1 MSNQSSPAPADDEA
15 RRPGWWSTAGRYL
28 PVVAFLAFLLY
39 YWRIYDLGGRMT
51 GYGDALEYVW
61 AIDWFKEGLRNG
73 EGIRLFVP
81 GVFMPEGWSLATFAN
96 GLGVFAL
103 AVPIAFALNGAAA
116 FNILVLLSFVAAYG
130 GIYRLVRLAAGR
142 GIAALMGLLYL
153 LWGGRWL
160 RISGHL
166 HILLGSTLLPWI
178 ILCLEGALR
187 GGRRWWLWAVAAGLL
202 WALAISFSMYFI
214 WFGLFL
220 VAGWLLG
227 AVVRRRAGAVRAS
240 LILLGSGGVAA
251 LVSLPYFYLYL
262 RASAT
267 VKGFNIQEV
276 NIYNLSLDWLPAL
289 LPHHPIPALAEFA
302 MRQTDG
308 APTEAAF
315 SGFGIILLVLAIIG
329 LMGRTRRPD
338 LRAAAA
344 ITAGIGIVLA
354 LGPILHW
361 NGEPVAVPALR
372 PLNEA
377 IWDVGHALKPDIFSV
392 PDAPPA
398 FATGVPLPGLLL
410 SATVPFFEGARV
422 SARYLLIAAPG
433 ILLLAAMALEKRPR
447 RRLVALV
454 AVLLLIEAA
463 RTPVRGLPFPP
474 PAHPAFAWLAAH
486 PVAPGESVLDLHQPR
501 PDMAV
506 PIISGEALRAATIH
520 RQPIAGG
527 GGSVLPLHFYYLL
540 SWFVQH
546 PNPAASPELPWLLRG
561 YGVRYVLLHLR
572 AGDTAALEALAA
584 GGDDLAPVDCF
595 DGPGGPPWNYPICI
609 VELRPP
615 ALPALNVEPASGFSA
630 PEAWGIWA
638 TGEQSTARWFATNTA
653 AARFAVEAFPH
664 CVEGQ
669 PQRLEIVV
677 AGTVIAAH
685 DWTDCATWQTEIVIP
700 AELVTIGRNE
710 IELRFAHAD
719 RPVDIT
725 GSANPDTRPLSVGF
739 TRFQRLP

>member
-1 MSNQSSPAPADDEA
+1 MMEQSSPTPNQDEA
-15 RRPGWWSTAGRYL
+15 RRSGWWSAAARYL

-61 AIDWFKEGLRNG
+61 ATGWFRQGLQNG

-103 AVPIAFALNGAAA
+103 AVPITFVLNGAAA
-116 FNILVLLSFVAAYG
+116 FNILVLLSFVVAYV
-130 GIYRLVRLAAGR
+130 GIYRLVRLTAGR
-142 GIAALMGLLYL
+142 GVAALMGLLYL

-166 HILLGSTLLPWI
+166 HILLGSALLPWI
-178 ILCLEGALR
+178 ILCLEGALK
-187 GGRRWWLWAVAAGLL
+187 GGRRWWLWATAAGLL

-227 AVVRRRAGAVRAS
+227 AVVRRRVAVSRGL
-240 LILLGSGGVAA
+240 LILFGSGGVAA

-262 RASAT
+262 RAGDT
-267 VKGFNIQEV
+267 VKGFNIQAV

-289 LPHHPIPALAEFA
+289 FPHHPIPVLAEFA
-302 MRQTDG
+302 MRQTNG
-308 APTEAAF
+308 APNEAAF
-315 SGFGIILLVLAIIG
+315 SGFGIILLILAAVG
-329 LMGRTRRPD
+329 LTGRARRPD
-338 LRAAAA
+338 IRAAAA

-354 LGPILHW
+354 LGPILQW
-361 NGEPVAVPALR
+361 NGEPVALPALR

-377 IWDVGHALKPDIFSV
+377 IWDVGHTLKPDIFSS

-410 SATVPFFEGARV
+410 SATVPYFEGARV

-433 ILLLAAMALEKRPR
+433 VLLLAAMALEKRPR
-447 RRLVALV
+447 RRLVAL
-454 AVLLLIEAA
+454 AAGLLLIEAA
-463 RTPVRGLPFPP
+463 RTPVRGLPFPV

-486 PVAPGESVLDLHQPR
+486 PVAPGESVLDLHQPLA
-501 PDMAV
+501 DIAL
-506 PIISGEALRAATIH
+506 PIISGDALWATTMH

-527 GGSVLPLHFYYLL
+527 GGSVLPLHFNYLL
-540 SWFVQH
+540 GWFAQH
-546 PNPAASPELPWLLRG
+546 PNPVDSPELPWLLRG
-561 YGVRYVLLHLR
+561 YGVRYVLLHFR
-572 AGDTAALEALAA
+572 KGDTAALEALAA
-584 GGDDLAPVDCF
+584 GSDDIAPVDCF
-595 DGPGGPPWNYPICI
+595 AGAPGSPWNYPICV
-609 VELRPP
+609 VEVRPP
-615 ALPALNVEPASGFSA
+615 ALPAIDVYPASGFSS
-630 PEAWGIWA
+630 PEEWGIWA
-638 TGEQSTARWFATNTA
+638 TGEESIARWLATNTA
-653 AARFAVEAFPH
+653 EARFAVEMFPY

-669 PQRLEIVV
+669 PQRVEIAV
-677 AGTVIAAH
+677 AGNVLAAH

-700 AELVTIGRNE
+700 AELVTIGQNE
-710 IELRFAHAD
+710 IDLQFAHAD
-719 RPVDIT
+719 RPADVT
-725 GSANPDTRPLSVGF
+725 GGANPDPRELSAGF
-739 TRFQRLP
+739 TRFERLP